1 MTSFSPWRHGLGS
14 ARLLFSTL
22 LILLCRDVI
31 ASSSKSAEIET
42 GAHHAAE
49 DRIYFDQRQGSEA
62 EQMEPDEP
70 MQEESRQVP
79 QYVRGSVVGSS
90 ELSDEELSVQRNAA
104 AAAQQYVR
112 GKSSNKYGKQNQ
124 HHAPQVQESED
135 ISQPINVQFLD
146 SDPAGSASIANRA
159 VPNQFP
165 ANSGYSL
172 DSARPSHAYADQGA
186 YHGLDFKHHNYEK
199 MTKFLRQTSSRYP
212 NLTALYSIGKSVQ
225 GDHERIFD
233 DQLMSKNL

>member
-1 MTSFSPWRHGLGS
+1 MCHAYLTEFTESKAKSCLKVM
-14 ARLLFSTL
+14 LFQ
-22 LILLCRDVI
+22 
-31 ASSSKSAEIET
+31 SSYVSMYSI
-42 GAHHAAE
+42 
-49 DRIYFDQRQGSEA
+49 
-62 EQMEPDEP
+62 
-70 MQEESRQVP
+70 SRT
-79 QYVRGSVVGSS
+79 
-90 ELSDEELSVQRNAA
+90 
-104 AAAQQYVR
+104 
-112 GKSSNKYGKQNQ
+112 
-124 HHAPQVQESED
+124 D

-225 GDHERIFD
+225 GKLVAGGSSFSE
-233 DQLMSKNL
+233 NLALFSL